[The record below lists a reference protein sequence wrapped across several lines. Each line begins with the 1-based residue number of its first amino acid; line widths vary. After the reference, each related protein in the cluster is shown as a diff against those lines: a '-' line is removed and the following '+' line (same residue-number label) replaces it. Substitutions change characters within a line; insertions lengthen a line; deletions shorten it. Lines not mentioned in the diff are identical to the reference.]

1 MVLGNFFLLCELDK
15 DQVFEWF
22 MEMYIDA
29 YEWVMFANVYGM
41 SQYSYPEMMT
51 KPYISSSNY
60 ILKMSH
66 YKKGEWSEIWD
77 GLYWRFIYKNKA
89 KFSDNPRMSLM
100 ISLLDRMDQKNLEN
114 HIKRADKFLKELNR
128 KD

>member
-1 MVLGNFFLLCELDK
+1 
-15 DQVFEWF
+15 
-22 MEMYIDA
+22 
-29 YEWVMFANVYGM
+29 
-41 SQYSYPEMMT
+41 MMT

-100 ISLLDRMDQKNLEN
+100 ISLLDRMDQKKLEN